1 MPFFPPRAPSWSP
14 KPRKKQ
20 SFLTLPPKGPKHC
33 KKRCFLTP
41 QAKDT
46 VNYRSFSRPGVVWG
60 CVGGG
65 SAAGGGAAPIT
76 FGHHR
81 RPPARTRPAWPAPRF
96 KGLRLTAARRP
107 SNLGTGLALWPY
119 VGLCWACVGPMLAH
133 VELSWEP
140 CWGHL
145 C

>member
-1 MPFFPPRAPSWSP
+1 MFFNTAS
-14 KPRKKQ
+14 
-20 SFLTLPPKGPKHC
+20 KHH
-33 KKRCFLTP
+33 KL
-41 QAKDT
+41 Q
-46 VNYRSFSRPGVVWG
+46 GVVWG

-65 SAAGGGAAPIT
+65 SAAGGAAPIT

-119 VGLCWACVGPMLAH
+119 VGLCWPMLSYLGSH
-133 VELSWEP
+133 VGAIYVETLLRCQFFRP
-140 CWGHL
+140 GPHFGDQNHVKTDVF
-145 C
+145 

>member
-65 SAAGGGAAPIT
+65 SAAGGAVPIT
-76 FGHHR
+76 FGYHR
-81 RPPARTRPAWPAPRF
+81 RPPTRTRA
-96 KGLRLTAARRP
+96 GLVYASRPCRRP
-107 SNLGTGLALWPY
+107 TPEFSFFTLFFFLFFFLHFSSLTLPISAF
-119 VGLCWACVGPMLAH
+119 H
-133 VELSWEP
+133 LST
-140 CWGHL
+140 L
-145 C
+145 SKV